1 MNNKRIIFVS
11 NNKHK
16 IHETTKIL
24 HEFNITVVSSSIK
37 LHEIQTEN
45 INQLVKDK
53 TIKAFKQI
61 KNKLIVEHTG
71 LFIKDLNDLPGIHT
85 QVFWDSLGKEKF
97 TQIARKLDSRTLIAK
112 TIIGYCDC
120 KKIYIFHGEI
130 EGVISEEPKGDDTFQ
145 WDCIF
150 IPQGYSQTFAELDSV
165 EKNKISMRKIALID
179 FAEHFLEKENE
190 QFI

>member
-1 MNNKRIIFVS
+1 MNNRRIVFVS
-11 NNKHK
+11 NNKYK

-24 HEFNITVVSSSIK
+24 KEFDITVVASSIK

-45 INQLVKDK
+45 IDQLVKDK
-53 TIKAFKQI
+53 TIKAFKRI
-61 KNKLIVEHTG
+61 KNELIVEHTG

-97 TQIARKLDSRTLIAK
+97 TQIARKLDSRIIIAK

-120 KKIYIFHGEI
+120 KRVYIFRGEI
-130 EGVISEEPKGDDTFQ
+130 EGLISDEPRGDDRFQ

-150 IPQGYSQTFAELDSV
+150 IPRGYDQTFAELDTV
-165 EKNKISMRKIALID
+165 EKNKISMRKIALMN
-179 FAEHFLEKENE
+179 FAKHFLSERNE
-190 QFI
+190 